1 MVAGDPV
8 LTEGPLGRIE
18 ARTLT
23 VSPAAASDGGDREAA
38 GGTTGEARRF
48 SFGTG
53 VRVLYHPPQP
63 AE

>member
-23 VSPAAASDGGDREAA
+23 VTPAPAADGDAGEAA
-38 GGTTGEARRF
+38 DGTTGEARRF
-48 SFGTG
+48 SFGNG
-53 VRVLYHPPQP
+53 VRVLYDPPKP